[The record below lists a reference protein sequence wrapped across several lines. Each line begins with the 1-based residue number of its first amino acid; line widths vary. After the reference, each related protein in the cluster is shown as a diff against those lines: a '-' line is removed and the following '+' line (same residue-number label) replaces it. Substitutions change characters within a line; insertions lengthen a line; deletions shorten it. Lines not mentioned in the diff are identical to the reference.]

1 VQGKQNFTSSVAWV
15 ATKNWKEILN
25 MRKWLMLLI
34 AGVVIVLIGFG
45 LLQLV
50 PYGHNHANPPV
61 VTEPAWDSPQTR
73 ALAVR
78 ACFDCHS
85 NETTWPW
92 YSNIAPVSWL
102 VQRDVDEGRQ
112 RLNFSEWNR
121 PQRER
126 QRLAGIVLEGEMP
139 PWYYVIQHPTA
150 NLSNAETQQLADG
163 LNATK

>member
-1 VQGKQNFTSSVAWV
+1 MVKG
-15 ATKNWKEILN
+15 EIQ
-25 MRKWLMLLI
+25 MRKVLL
-34 AGVVIVLIGFG
+34 GVIGLVVAALIGFG

-50 PYGHNHANPPV
+50 PYGRNHTNPPV
-61 VTEPAWDSPQTR
+61 VIEPTWDSAQTR
-73 ALAVR
+73 ALAAR

-92 YSNIAPVSWL
+92 YSNVAPVSWL
-102 VQRDVDEGRQ
+102 IQRDVDEGRQ

-126 QRLAGIVLEGEMP
+126 QRLAGIVQEGEMP
-139 PWYYVIQHPTA
+139 PWYYVILHPTA